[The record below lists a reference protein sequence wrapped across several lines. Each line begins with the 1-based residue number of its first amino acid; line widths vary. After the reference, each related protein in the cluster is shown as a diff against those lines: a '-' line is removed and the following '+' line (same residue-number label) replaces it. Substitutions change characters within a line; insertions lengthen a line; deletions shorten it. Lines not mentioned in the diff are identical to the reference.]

1 MFASSD
7 SRQAGSLAAEVRP
20 KNRPRILASELT
32 LAETRAYDQFV
43 ATAPSGHYSQ
53 TRDWARVATAGKPF
67 TPLYFLVRQDEQVVG
82 AALVLRS
89 CQGGL
94 ALPFA
99 QVERGP
105 VTSGAEAL
113 PGVLA
118 ALRRCCLAQGIVRL
132 SVMPYW
138 VGQDKAA
145 AETLLQQAGFADRQH
160 FAGRHARTLRLDLT
174 ALDEGNPWNAS
185 GLSKVRQNI
194 GRASRA
200 GASVRLGRREDIAAF
215 RDMQASL
222 LASEGKK
229 PPAAAW
235 YEAVGDYFLSPG
247 RAMFVSEFEGAVIS
261 AIFITLHNGVATYAL
276 GATTN
281 LPLRFSKTVLAMTEA
296 ILWAK
301 AAGAHTFD
309 LGGVPMEGDSDPKR
323 VSIAEFKHS
332 YSRNEVLLVHEHV
345 RWF

>member
-7 SRQAGSLAAEVRP
+7 TQAGSIAAQIRSGGQH
-20 KNRPRILASELT
+20 ILASELT
-32 LAETRAYDQFV
+32 LAEARAYDQFV

-53 TRDWARVATAGKPF
+53 TRAWARVATAGKPF
-67 TPLYFLVRQDEQVVG
+67 APLYFLARENHRVVG

-89 CQGGL
+89 SPGGFP
-94 ALPFA
+94 LPFA
-99 QVERGP
+99 QAERGP
-105 VTSGAEAL
+105 ITSDPEAL

-118 ALRRCCLAQGIVRL
+118 ALRRCCLARGIVRL

-138 VGQDKAA
+138 TGQDQAA
-145 AETLLQQAGFADRQH
+145 TETLLQAAGFADHQH
-160 FAGRHARTLRLDLT
+160 FAGRHARTLRLDLL
-174 ALDEGNPWNAS
+174 AFDEKKPWSTS
-185 GLSKVRQNI
+185 GLSKVRQNV
-194 GRASRA
+194 GRAVRA
-200 GASVRLGRREDIAAF
+200 GASVRTGRREDLAAF

-222 LASEGKK
+222 LAFEGKK

-235 YEAVGDYFLSPG
+235 YEAVGDYFLNPA

-276 GATTN
+276 GAATDR
-281 LPLRFSKTVLAMTEA
+281 PLRFSKTVLAMTEA

-309 LGGVPMEGDSDPKR
+309 MGGVPMAGDTDPKR

-332 YSRNEVLLVHEHV
+332 YSRTEALLVHEHV